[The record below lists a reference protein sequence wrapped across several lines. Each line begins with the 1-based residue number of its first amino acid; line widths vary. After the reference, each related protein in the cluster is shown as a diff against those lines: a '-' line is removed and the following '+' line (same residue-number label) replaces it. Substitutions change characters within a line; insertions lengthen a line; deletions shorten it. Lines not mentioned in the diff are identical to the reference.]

1 MNDERIDF
9 SSIDPTQ
16 DREFADI
23 AGAIARDAMAAR
35 VAAAAPRSDLVA
47 SLLSW
52 MRPALVAAAIV
63 LAIAI
68 PALERIGRPTSV
80 PPRPVSATEIMGIPR
95 ALTDLLHS
103 SSAPTITELHDA
115 LAAGDAR

>member
-9 SSIDPTQ
+9 SSIDPTR
-16 DREFADI
+16 DRHFADI
-23 AGAIARDAMAAR
+23 AGTIARDALAAR
-35 VAAAAPRSDLVA
+35 ATATAQRSDFAA

-52 MRPALVAAAIV
+52 MRPALLAAAIV
-63 LAIAI
+63 LAVAI
-68 PALERIGRPTSV
+68 PALGRIGATRV

-103 SSAPTITELHDA
+103 STAPTITELHDA
-115 LAAGDAR
+115 LASADGR